1 MSDKNAGFEPDA
13 LPAAEAT
20 ALSALSTLEPIGA
33 LTIDMQE
40 AIRRGNAEL
49 IYADERAVFLRH
61 SCGVFML
68 WCADVPSGERAL
80 DEQKKRLA
88 DGADEYLG
96 MFLCVAHGEAAK
108 QAVLGKTKLT
118 VETPCIQFCRFSKEK
133 LPMKNIG
140 SIRQLTLS
148 DLDEVNAHYDMGE
161 GHNERAISAGLVYG
175 LELDGK
181 LAGFIG
187 MHPEGSVGMLEVFPE
202 YRRMGLGTELESFM
216 HNLHIERGWIPY
228 GHVYTDNA
236 ASLEMQA
243 KFGLTRS
250 NDLIW
255 WTFPP
260 DDESEADK

>member
-1 MSDKNAGFEPDA
+1 MSEKTVVLNNNLNIIEQRA
-13 LPAAEAT
+13 LAVLDP
-20 ALSALSTLEPIGA
+20 LGA

-49 IYADERAVFLRH
+49 IYADESAVLLRH
-61 SCGVFML
+61 TCGVFML

-80 DEQKKRLA
+80 DEQGKRLA
-88 DGADEYLG
+88 DAEDEYLG

-108 QAVLGKTKLT
+108 QAVLGKTKLVT
-118 VETPCIQFCRFSKEK
+118 ETPCIQFCRFSKEK

-140 SIRQLTLS
+140 RIRQLTLG
-148 DLDEVNAHYDMGE
+148 DLDEVNAHYDMG
-161 GHNERAISAGLVYG
+161 GDHNERAISAGLVYG
-175 LELDGK
+175 LEIDGR

-202 YRRMGLGTELESFM
+202 YRRMGLGTELESYM

-228 GHVYTDNA
+228 GQVYTDNA

-250 NDLIW
+250 DDLIW
-255 WTFPP
+255 WTFLP

>member
-1 MSDKNAGFEPDA
+1 MNENNMILNQDLDSMEKKAIAVLDP
-13 LPAAEAT
+13 L
-20 ALSALSTLEPIGA
+20 GA

-49 IYADERAVFLRH
+49 IYVDDGAVFLRH

-80 DEQKKRLA
+80 EEQRKRLA
-88 DGADEYLG
+88 QGAEDEYLG

-108 QAVLGKTKLT
+108 QAVLGKTKLVT
-118 VETPCIQFCRFSKEK
+118 ETPCIQFCRLSKEK

-140 SIRQLTLS
+140 RIRQLDMG
-148 DLDEVNAHYDMGE
+148 DLEVVNAHYDMGE

-175 LELDGK
+175 LEIEGK

-250 NDLIW
+250 DELIW

-260 DDESEADK
+260 EDESETDK